1 MGFQKVEFEFPHE
14 DDDSNNDIEIEPS
27 QALEMGT
34 VAEPEVEEKPK
45 EEAKKEPEPK
55 DELEIEV
62 VDDTPEA
69 DRNRK
74 KSEAPDELTGE
85 ELDQYNEKVQKR
97 IKHFSKGYHDERRA
111 KETAERER
119 TEMENYAR
127 NLMQEN
133 QRLKGSDGKSR
144 EALLSHAKQ
153 TVKVDLDRAKTDYKT
168 AYESGNADAVLEAQ
182 QALTTAHLRSDK

>member
-127 NLMQEN
+127 NLM
-133 QRLKGSDGKSR
+133 RRTSGLKAVMVKAVRHCSR
-144 EALLSHAKQ
+144 
-153 TVKVDLDRAKTDYKT
+153 T
-168 AYESGNADAVLEAQ
+168 
-182 QALTTAHLRSDK
+182 RSRR